1 MVRCTGVGT
10 LLGWVIFGDSCFSQL
25 GNFQMGFYNYCIMFF
40 WLGENG
46 VLTCGNLKSANV
58 GKKIILPLWDI
69 VSLCQPT
76 LSPHSTTH
84 LFTNYPQLPF
94 PSLTLSLPKS
104 TPIPNLNPLSLP
116 YHYLPPI
123 VKANSSYIPGTM
135 PRLMEQN
142 YLHPTWNQ
150 PQNWTPP
157 APLILS

>member
-1 MVRCTGVGT
+1 MTT
-10 LLGWVIFGDSCFSQL
+10 LKGKRFSIL
-25 GNFQMGFYNYCIMFF
+25 FYGKQVKQVEDLNVTVSKGR
-40 WLGENG
+40 LAENR
-46 VLTCGNLKSANV
+46 
-58 GKKIILPLWDI
+58 DI